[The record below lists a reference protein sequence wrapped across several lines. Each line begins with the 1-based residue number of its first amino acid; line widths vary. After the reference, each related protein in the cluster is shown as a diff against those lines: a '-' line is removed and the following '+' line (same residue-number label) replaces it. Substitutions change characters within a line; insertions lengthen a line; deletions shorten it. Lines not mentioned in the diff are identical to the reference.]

1 GPLRK
6 RRPGQGRLSDG
17 RAPASSP
24 AIVVVV
30 TTAAAPAAPTRST
43 AAAAAPA
50 PAAAAT
56 PAPTSPAPAAEG
68 ATGTATAAAALPLPR
83 EVDDDGTA
91 VEHGAVH
98 RVNRCLCC
106 LLRGIFD
113 EAKASRLPA
122 HTVDDHGR
130 RHHVTEAGKCL
141 AKLVIHGRKRQI
153 PHVQSCVHY
162 LQSSFAPDLA
172 VRTKPGA

>member
-1 GPLRK
+1 
-6 RRPGQGRLSDG
+6 
-17 RAPASSP
+17 
-24 AIVVVV
+24 
-30 TTAAAPAAPTRST
+30 
-43 AAAAAPA
+43 
-50 PAAAAT
+50 
-56 PAPTSPAPAAEG
+56 

-172 VRTKPGA
+172 VRTKPGARGAVVRCPKRGEQTEPDSNGSTGRAAYLTAGPGD